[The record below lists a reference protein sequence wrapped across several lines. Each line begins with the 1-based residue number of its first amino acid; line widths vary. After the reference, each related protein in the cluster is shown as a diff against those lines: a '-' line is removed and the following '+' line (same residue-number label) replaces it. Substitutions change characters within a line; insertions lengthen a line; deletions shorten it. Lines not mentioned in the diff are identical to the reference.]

1 MMGKMYA
8 LGTLRKHKLKILATV
23 AVLLLAGILADR
35 VLFPLPKNLLKRPD
49 STFVY
54 SRNHQLMG
62 CFISSDEYWRKPVK
76 LDDISPLLTK
86 SVLACEDQWFYYH
99 PGFNIVSLTSAAVDN
114 IKAGKIIRGGS
125 TITMQIARMI
135 EPKPRTLKSKI
146 VEILRAVQLELHY
159 SKKELLEFYF
169 NLAPYGGNIEGVG
182 AASFFYFGKTPL
194 ELTPAQAAFLT
205 VLPRSPEEIRPD
217 KDLQACLNARN
228 RVLKV
233 MLNKGLIDEKKYG
246 SALTEKIAVKRT
258 ERPVTAPH
266 LCRELALARADP
278 GEIISSI
285 DLDIQTACE
294 NLLNKRA
301 RRLAEKDIHN
311 ASIVVLDNATGEV
324 LALVGSI
331 DFFNDKYSGQVNGA
345 LAARSPGSTLKP
357 FAYALALD
365 KGLISPKMYLEDLPV
380 YYCGYSPQNYDD
392 TYRAVVSVTDA
403 LQLSLNVAAVNVTAR
418 AGLKGFFDFLQKGG
432 LSTIKGKYYDY
443 GLPLV
448 LGSCEVRLLDLTN
461 LYRALAN
468 GGIYAPY
475 SLLPNLSETSS
486 DTLFSEGSSYII
498 AEILS
503 DLARPE
509 FPASWEFAENIP
521 KIAWKTGTSY
531 GRKDAWSIG
540 FNPRYTI
547 GVWVGNFSARPSPEL
562 IGVDAAA
569 PILFEIFSAVTSKT
583 EGRWFSRP
591 ENVGIRDVCCVS
603 GLVPNPYCK
612 STMEE
617 YYLPGISWSQRCN
630 IHKEIL
636 LDKNTGNQLCR
647 HCLKDKWCEYDT
659 LVVWPA
665 KIATWLGKTGSLV
678 QNVPAHNP
686 DCRGASFGD
695 RPIINS
701 PRDDVAYFIRE
712 NIPPDLQCI
721 MLDASVTSGT
731 RRLYWFIDGYLHS
744 TLEPGDKA
752 FYVPEPG
759 DHNIVCSDDLG
770 RSSTVTIRI
779 CD

>member
-1 MMGKMYA
+1 MYA
-8 LGTLRKHKLKILATV
+8 LRILKKHKFKVLATLT
-23 AVLLLAGILADR
+23 VLFLAGFLADR
-35 VLFPLPKNLLKRPD
+35 VLFPLPKNLLKRPA

-62 CFISSDEYWRKPVK
+62 CFISSDEYWRKPIE
-76 LDDISPLLTK
+76 LNDISPLLTN

-99 PGFNIVSLTSAAVDN
+99 PGFNVVSLISAAVDN
-114 IKAGKIIRGGS
+114 VKAGRIVRGGS

-146 VEILRAVQLELHY
+146 IEILRALQLEFHY

-182 AASFFYFGKTPL
+182 AASFFYFCRIPL
-194 ELTPAQAAFLT
+194 ELTPAQAALLT
-205 VLPRSPEEIRPD
+205 VLPRSPEEFRPR
-217 KDLQACLNARN
+217 KDLRACLNARN
-228 RVLKV
+228 RVLTV
-233 MLNKGLIDEKKYG
+233 MLNKELINETEYG
-246 SALTEKIAVKRT
+246 NALIEKIVVERT
-258 ERPVTAPH
+258 ERPITAPH
-266 LCRELALARADP
+266 LCRELALATADR

-285 DLDIQTACE
+285 DLNIQTACE
-294 NLLNKRA
+294 NLLNKCA

-311 ASIVVLDNATGEV
+311 ASAVVLDNATGEV

-331 DFFNDKYSGQVNGA
+331 DFFDDKHSGQVNGA
-345 LAARSPGSTLKP
+345 LAARSPGSALKP

-365 KGLISPKMYLEDLPV
+365 KGLISPRMYLEDLPV
-380 YYCGYSPQNYDD
+380 YYSGYSPENYDD

-403 LQLSLNVAAVNVTAR
+403 LRLSLNVPAVNVA
-418 AGLKGFFDFLQKGG
+418 ANVGLKDFFDILQNGG

-448 LGSCEVRLLDLTN
+448 LGSCEVRLLELTN

-468 GGIYAPY
+468 GGIYTPY
-475 SLLPNLSETSS
+475 SMLPNRSKASS
-486 DTLFSEGSSYII
+486 DTIFSKGVSYII

-521 KIAWKTGTSY
+521 RIAWKTGTSY

-540 FNPRYTI
+540 FNPQYTI
-547 GVWVGNFSARPSPEL
+547 GVWAGNFSARPSPEL
-562 IGVDAAA
+562 IGAEAAA

-583 EGRWFSRP
+583 EGGWFSQP
-591 ENVGIRDVCCVS
+591 NSVGIREVCSVS

-612 STMEE
+612 TTVEE
-617 YYLPGISWSQRCN
+617 YYLPGISSSKRCH

-636 LDKNTGNQLCR
+636 VDKNTGYQVCR
-647 HCLKDKWCEYDT
+647 FCLKDKSCEYDT
-659 LVVWPA
+659 LEVWPA
-665 KIATWLGKTGSLV
+665 EIATWLDKTGSLI
-678 QNVPAHNP
+678 QNVPNHNP

-701 PRDDVAYFIRE
+701 PRDDVDYIIRE
-712 NIPPDLQCI
+712 YIPLDLQCI
-721 MLDASVTSGT
+721 LLDASVASGS

-744 TLEPGDKA
+744 SLDPGDKT
-752 FYVPEPG
+752 FYIPEPG
-759 DHNIVCSDDLG
+759 DHDIICSDDLG
-770 RSSTVTIRI
+770 RSSSVTIRI
-779 CD
+779 GN